1 MSAIAGPAGPIETS
15 PPAPGAPLAGG
26 GPGPAAMGGADMGSV
41 PFTIRSILAPLTAI
55 VMGTFMVILDNTVVN
70 VALPTLGRVFGA
82 DLRLL
87 QWVVTGYLLAQVAII
102 PVAGWMSDRF
112 GAKRMY
118 LTALTLFTAGS
129 VLCALATSA
138 ELLVAARVV
147 QGLGGGMVMPIGM
160 SFLFRLAP
168 PEQRGAVMGAF
179 GIPILLG
186 PALGPVLS
194 GWLLEYADWRLI
206 FLINLPV
213 GVLAVA
219 LGQRVLPALRAQR
232 AAGALD
238 VAGFVLGP
246 LAFTALSY
254 GVSESGAAGWTAPST
269 LAGLAIGAGALLAFV
284 ARELTTLE
292 PLLELR
298 VFRSRDFS
306 LAIVVQWIASATLF
320 GTILLVPLFLQ
331 QVQGYGALET
341 GLYTL
346 PQAIVAAVA
355 MPIGGR
361 LFDRVGA
368 RPPVLMGLL
377 LLSLSVWLLTG
388 ITATTTGVDL
398 LPPLALWGAGVGLLM
413 MPLNT
418 HILSVAPRGLVS
430 RVTSLTSAMQNVAAS
445 LAIAGLATY
454 LQGRT
459 TARLAASGAS
469 LPNLSTEAGGSG
481 AASFGGDAL
490 APAVRAAFAGAFAD
504 TFWVVLVGAV
514 VGILIALTLRRPA
527 PVPAAEA
534 AAERGAAV
542 ELAPIPV

>member
-1 MSAIAGPAGPIETS
+1 
-15 PPAPGAPLAGG
+15 
-26 GPGPAAMGGADMGSV
+26 
-41 PFTIRSILAPLTAI
+41 
-55 VMGTFMVILDNTVVN
+55 
-70 VALPTLGRVFGA
+70 A